1 MNDFPAFP
9 VTLINKKDHAIE
21 DPFGHLVPAK
31 GGVTYPGL
39 TRREYFALEMMKG
52 MMSMDRAEDYIDER
66 TGQEKADGSGELFL
80 HTRLFAVEA
89 CMLADTL
96 IAELENGK

>member
-1 MNDFPAFP
+1 MINCPAFP
-9 VTLINKKDHAIE
+9 VTFMNKYPHE
-21 DPFGHLVPAK
+21 VNDPFGLPVPAE

-52 MMSMDRAEDYIDER
+52 MMSMDRAGDYIDER
-66 TGQEKADGSGELFL
+66 TGQENDDGSGELFL